1 MIRLNSIVI
10 LLLLLMRTGNAMAQ
24 PQVIKGRIISADDGA
39 PIANVSIVI
48 KNTNRG
54 TTSNTSGEFSLPIIP
69 SDKTFVVSNIG
80 FESREYPVD
89 ATKFYVIDLKKEN
102 KQLSEVVVMGY
113 STQTKKS
120 VTGAA
125 SNIKGTAI
133 QNIPSAGFNQLLQGK
148 ATGVQ
153 VTSNSGVPG
162 GGIFIRV
169 RGTNSVNADNEPL
182 YILDGVFINNRNLV
196 SVGLGNQVAS
206 NPLADINPND
216 IESIQVLKDASAT
229 AIYGSRGANGVIII
243 STKRG
248 RMNSRSKVA
257 INTYR
262 GWAKAPKIFKVTSG
276 SNTAVLENE
285 RFLNDGGDP
294 LGVPFR
300 SARTGGRG
308 TPQEQPTYDRI
319 GDLFQTAPTTN
330 HEVSV
335 TGGAD
340 KTNYY
345 LGLGYFD
352 QESIVRPTK
361 FKRFSGRFNFDHL
374 VNNALKI
381 GTSTTIAKTY
391 RNVSSND
398 NNPAGVINSALYP
411 RTYLPV
417 YNANGTHAKYGNFD
431 NHLALINE
439 LNNNADGWR
448 AISNIYGEYN
458 ILPYLKL
465 RSSWSLDFNDLYENN
480 FNNTLLLAGQPR
492 GTASSVLTRDVTLLN
507 EQVLAFTKVFNRHAI
522 NALVGN
528 TLQQNTFQRT
538 ALNGQQFPNNDLTTI
553 ASAATQTGSSSKA
566 EARLVSFFGK
576 TVYTFNDRYS
586 FDASLRADASS
597 RFGINNK
604 WGYFPSVGMAWR
616 IGNEGFIEKLNI
628 FDELKLRASWGK
640 TGNQN
645 GISEYASLGLWQGG
659 ANYLDLPG
667 TAPFQLANPD
677 LSWET
682 TRQVN
687 AGIDFA
693 LLNNRLGVEVNYY
706 DKFTYG
712 LLLNVPVPRRSGY
725 TAIVQNYG
733 AVSNR
738 GFELGINT
746 ANIRKNSFQW
756 TTDFNISTN
765 KNKIEKLAAP
775 ITAGSRDIIRLEEGR
790 PLYSFWLYNQL
801 YVDPLTGDAV
811 YEDVNK
817 DGRITVADRQ
827 IVGDAW
833 PDFQGGITNT
843 ISFKGLDLAF
853 FLYFEQGANIM
864 NMNRFFLVHGGT
876 QSNIGFYDEQL
887 KRWQKRGDITDIPR
901 LTTNPLSNNYGGT
914 VQNLSTRYL
923 EDGSFVRLRT
933 LTLGYTIP
941 KNILSSIKISAA
953 RIYVLGSN
961 LWTLTKYSGLDPEV
975 NSQSTSGNTKNFDWA
990 TVPQP
995 RSLQVGLNVTF

>member
-1 MIRLNSIVI
+1 LV
-10 LLLLLMRTGNAMAQ
+10 
-24 PQVIKGRIISADDGA
+24 
-39 PIANVSIVI
+39 
-48 KNTNRG
+48 KNTNKG
-54 TTSNTSGEFSLPIIP
+54 TTSNANGEFNLPITTG
-69 SDKTFVVSNIG
+69 DKTIVISLIG
-80 FESREYPVD
+80 FETQEHSIEANKTYNISLQKD
-89 ATKFYVIDLKKEN
+89 N
-102 KQLSEVVVMGY
+102 KQLTEVVVMGY

-125 SNIKGTAI
+125 STIKGAAI
-133 QNIPSAGFNQLLQGK
+133 QNIPAAGFNQLLQGK
-148 ATGVQ
+148 TTGVQ
-153 VTSNSGVPG
+153 ITSNSGTPG

-196 SVGLGNQVAS
+196 SVGLGNQVQS

-216 IESIQVLKDASAT
+216 IESIQVLKDANAT

-243 STKRG
+243 TTKRG
-248 RMNSRSKVA
+248 RANTKSKVSF
-257 INTYR
+257 NTYQ
-262 GWAKAPKIFKVTSG
+262 GWAKAANIYKVASG
-276 SNTAVLENE
+276 QNIAILENE
-285 RFLNDGGDP
+285 RYINDGGDP
-294 LGVPFR
+294 ATVPFR
-300 SARTGGRG
+300 LASTGGRG
-308 TPQEQPTYDRI
+308 TPEEQPTYDRI
-319 GDLFQTAPTTN
+319 NDLFQTANTAN
-330 HEVSV
+330 HEISVS
-335 TGGAD
+335 GGAE

-345 LGLGYFD
+345 IGLGYFD
-352 QESIVRPTK
+352 QEAIVKPTK
-361 FKRFSGRFNFDHL
+361 FKRYSGRFNFDHF

-417 YNANGTHAKYGNFD
+417 FNANGTYAKYGNFD

-448 AISNIYGEYN
+448 VISNVYGEYN
-458 ILPYLKL
+458 FLPYLKI
-465 RSSWSLDFNDLYENN
+465 RSSWSVDFNDLYENN

-492 GTASSVLTRDVTLLN
+492 GTASSVLSRDVTLLN
-507 EQVLAFTKVFNRHAI
+507 EQVLSYVRTIDRHAI
-522 NALVGN
+522 NALAGN

-576 TVYTFNDRYS
+576 ASYTFNDKYS
-586 FDASLRADASS
+586 IDASLRADASS
-597 RFGINNK
+597 RFGANNK
-604 WGYFPSVGMAWR
+604 WGYFPSVGAAWR
-616 IGNEGFIEKLNI
+616 LGKEAFIQNLNL
-628 FDELKLRASWGK
+628 FDELKVCASWGK

-659 ANYLDLPG
+659 SNYLDLPG

-687 AGIDFA
+687 VGVDFSV
-693 LLNNRLGVEVNYY
+693 LKSRLNVEINYY
-706 DKFTYG
+706 DKYTYG

-725 TAIVQNYG
+725 TSIVQNYG
-733 AVSNR
+733 AVSNK

-746 ANIRKNSFQW
+746 INIHNKAFQW
-756 TTDFNISTN
+756 TTDFNVSTN
-765 KNKIEKLAAP
+765 KNTIEKLAAP
-775 ITAGSRDIIRLEEGR
+775 ITAGSRDIVRLEEGKS
-790 PLYSFWLYNQL
+790 LYAFWLYNQL
-801 YVDPLTGDAV
+801 YVDPNSGNAV

-817 DGRITVADRQ
+817 DGNITVADRQ

-843 ISFKGLDLAF
+843 LSYKGVDLSLF
-853 FLYFEQGANIM
+853 FYFEQGAKIM
-864 NMNRFFLVHGGT
+864 NMNRYFLVHGGT
-876 QSNIGFYDEQL
+876 QSNIGYFDEQL
-887 KRWQKRGDITDIPR
+887 ERWQKPGDVTDIPR
-901 LTTNPLSNNYGGT
+901 LTTNPVSNNYGGT

-933 LTLGYTIP
+933 LTLGYSIP
-941 KNILSSIKISAA
+941 KQILSSIRLSAA

-961 LWTLTKYSGLDPEV
+961 LWTLTNYSGLDPEV

-995 RSLQVGLNVTF
+995 RSIQVGLNVTF